1 MAITKQATIQVRQSS
16 TPTSDTVL
24 KSGEFGYDT
33 TNNILKLGDGV
44 TCWSDLPAIDTNRSD
59 IRVYYD
65 AEGYPCYEN
74 R

>member
-1 MAITKQATIQVRQSS
+1 MAITKRATIQVRQSS
-16 TPTSDTVL
+16 APASDTVL

-44 TCWSDLPAIDTNRSD
+44 TIWDDLPAIDTNRSAV
-59 IRVYYD
+59 RVYYD
-65 AEGYPCYEN
+65 AEGYPCYED